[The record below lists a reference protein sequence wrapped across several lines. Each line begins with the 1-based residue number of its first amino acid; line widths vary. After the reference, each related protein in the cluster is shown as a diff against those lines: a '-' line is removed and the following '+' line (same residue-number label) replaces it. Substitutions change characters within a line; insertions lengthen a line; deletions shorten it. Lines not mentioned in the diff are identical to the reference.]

1 MGRHFL
7 ANRHKD
13 PSRGSFTLVELIIV
27 VAIIITLSSL
37 AVVYTPSTKM

>member
-1 MGRHFL
+1 MDGHFL

-13 PSRGSFTLVELIIV
+13 PSRGSFTLIELIIV

-37 AVVYTPSTKM
+37 VVVNLLSTKT

>member
-1 MGRHFL
+1 MRWHFL

-13 PSRGSFTLVELIIV
+13 SSWGSFTLIELIIV

-37 AVVYTPSTKM
+37 AMTNAPSIKT